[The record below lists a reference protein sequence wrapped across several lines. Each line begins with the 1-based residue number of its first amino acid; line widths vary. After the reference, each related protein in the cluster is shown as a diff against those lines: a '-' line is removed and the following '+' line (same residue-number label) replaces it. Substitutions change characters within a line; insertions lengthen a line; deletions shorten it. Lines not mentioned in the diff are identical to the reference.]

1 LHGGLLLRAMSDLLL
16 TGIALGMVLMS
27 GLYEFVFPW
36 LASYLTHHGW
46 E

>member
-1 LHGGLLLRAMSDLLL
+1 MGGVPLRAMSDLLL
-16 TGIALGMVLMS
+16 TGIALGMVLMT

-36 LASYLTHHGW
+36 LASFLAHHGW